1 MAAIAGWVVR
11 KARQGEQRHPPL
23 GQFITVDRVRL
34 HYVER
39 GRGEPLVLLHGN
51 GVYLADFIASGL
63 IDRLAKHH
71 RVIAFD
77 RPGFGYSQRPRSHLW
92 TAAAQAR
99 LIRKALSRLHAY
111 DAVVLGHSWG
121 TLVAL
126 ELALGHGARVSRLV
140 LLSGY
145 YFPTPRIDA
154 LLFSLPAIP
163 VLGDAMRYTISALL
177 ARLLLSPIV
186 KTVFAPRRIPA
197 AFFEALGK
205 EMLLRPIQLRA
216 AAEESA
222 FMLPGVV
229 SLRKRY
235 DRITIPTV
243 IFAGAQDK
251 IVKPERQ
258 AVRLHHSIRGSEL
271 RVLPQLG
278 HMAHYGAQDEIV
290 RAVLGMWTATSQ
302 LLDRIDA

>member
-1 MAAIAGWVVR
+1 
-11 KARQGEQRHPPL
+11 
-23 GQFITVDRVRL
+23 
-34 HYVER
+34 
-39 GRGEPLVLLHGN
+39 VLLHGN
-51 GVYLADFIASGL
+51 GVHLGDFIASGL
-63 IDRLAKHH
+63 IDRLARHH

-92 TAAAQAR
+92 TAAAQAG
-99 LIRKALSRLHAY
+99 LIRKALARLHAR
-111 DAVVLGHSWG
+111 DPIVVGHSWG

-126 ELALGHGARVSRLV
+126 ELALGHGARVGRLV
-140 LLSGY
+140 LVSGY

-154 LLFSLPAIP
+154 LLFALPAIP

-186 KTVFAPRRIPA
+186 KTVFAPRRVPA
-197 AFFEALGK
+197 VFFEALGK

-222 FMLPGVV
+222 FMLPGVA

-235 DRITIPTV
+235 GRITVPTV
-243 IFAGAQDK
+243 IFAGSQDK
-251 IVKPERQ
+251 IVKPDHQ
-258 AVRLHHSIRGSEL
+258 AVRLHRSIRGSEL

-290 RAVLGMWTATSQ
+290 RAVDGMSIAG
-302 LLDRIDA
+302 LELPDRVDA